1 MKPNFY
7 KQTNKEQNNIMAIS
21 KTAEI
26 VNLLIENFDYDK
38 FVNDYKEEMDK
49 MYRVPLGGM
58 WLMGDT
64 ELTNEQYIQKRA
76 KFLSGCD
83 DSFNTAIWKGNIIDL
98 IVRIVLGNIPKDTD
112 LTEEKRKMFAER
124 GM

>member
-58 WLMGDT
+58 
-64 ELTNEQYIQKRA
+64 
-76 KFLSGCD
+76 
-83 DSFNTAIWKGNIIDL
+83 
-98 IVRIVLGNIPKDTD
+98 
-112 LTEEKRKMFAER
+112 
-124 GM
+124 